1 MLLLALSQLTI
12 SSAEPWSHSWD
23 TVGGMYWAD
32 FGYSLLTEAQAKF
45 AAENFFL
52 ASLEKC
58 TGKGSGVTTEQGIYQ
73 TAAQIKKYN
82 PKAKTTFYWHTGQA
96 GINCYANNDVFMAH
110 KEWWL
115 KDDNGNYVGHK
126 DSAHAGN
133 PQIDPTIPAAVD
145 WWVSVPLAGDP
156 TGALIDGVLAD
167 GSAFSKIA
175 NISATRLNTI
185 YEAKLV
191 MIGKLQAAFDAT
203 GNGGIVFGNGMN
215 QYDQSPVDPHGL
227 QILDHVNGIQNEH
240 YAAFEQ
246 VHANGTLDLDK
257 VANTLLNIETAS
269 AAANASKQ
277 VFCSFWAG
285 PYHGVMTY
293 FDHTEPCGANDTKWG
308 GPNCTAAQKNEGWK
322 SELVKWL
329 PFNLA
334 SFLSVAGPNTWFT
347 QAVWYADNQ
356 GFFPCPDAPGT
367 CMVDSSF
374 YSDYLARP
382 LGAPLGPRNVDASN
396 KFKWTR
402 EFAHA
407 TVTLD
412 LTEPLSSGV
421 AFH

>member
-1 MLLLALSQLTI
+1 MLVALLAQLALSG
-12 SSAEPWSHSWD
+12 EPWAHSWD
-23 TVGGMYWAD
+23 TAGGMYWAD

-45 AAENFFL
+45 AAEHFFL

-58 TGKGSGVTTEQGIYQ
+58 TGQGSGVKTEQGIYK

-82 PKAKTTFYWHTGQA
+82 PKTKTTFYWHTGQA
-96 GINCYANNDVFMAH
+96 GIGCYENNDVFMAH

-115 KDDNGNYVGHK
+115 RDDFGNIVGFK
-126 DSAHAGN
+126 DSAHPGT
-133 PQIDPTIPAAVD
+133 PQIDPTIAAAVD

-167 GSAFSKIA
+167 GSAFGKIP

-185 YEAKLV
+185 YEAKLA

-203 GNGGIVFGNGMN
+203 GNGGVVFGNGMN
-215 QYDQSPVDPHGL
+215 QYDQSPIDPHGL
-227 QILDHVNGIQNEH
+227 EILKHVDGIQNEH

-246 VHANGTLDLDK
+246 VLPDGTLNLAK
-257 VANTLLNIETAS
+257 VASTLLNIETAS
-269 AAANASKQ
+269 TANASKQ
-277 VFCSFWAG
+277 IFCSFWAG
-285 PYHGVMTY
+285 PYSRVMAY
-293 FDHTEPCGANDTKWG
+293 ADHTEPCGTNDVKWG
-308 GPNCTAAQKNEGWK
+308 GPNCTTAQKNEGWK

-347 QAVWYADNQ
+347 QAVWYADDQ
-356 GFFPCPDAPGT
+356 GFFPCPDAPNT

-374 YSDYLARP
+374 YSDYLTTP
-382 LGAPLGPRNVDASN
+382 LGPPLGPRKVDASN
-396 KFKWTR
+396 AHKWTR

-412 LTEPLSSGV
+412 LTKPLSSGI